1 MSRTSKI
8 LLSLMAVITLI
19 QTVWFVSSEMFIP
32 YLTDFFESMRTTNS
46 RLTEV
51 VAIVFGVIVAL
62 FALIMLIIAL
72 SSRTSEKDLKLQGGR
87 GKLTIPKKSMEQ
99 IVDKSIAENHQVGN
113 IQTKVRV
120 RGNDRIQAQVSV
132 EDISDG
138 NYDVN
143 AKEIQETVQ
152 DSIQRHLGMK
162 SHVKVQI
169 IPRKQS
175 SKSLKVI

>member
-1 MSRTSKI
+1 M
-8 LLSLMAVITLI
+8 
-19 QTVWFVSSEMFIP
+19 
-32 YLTDFFESMRTTNS
+32 
-46 RLTEV
+46 
-51 VAIVFGVIVAL
+51 
-62 FALIMLIIAL
+62 
-72 SSRTSEKDLKLQGGR
+72 
-87 GKLTIPKKSMEQ
+87 
-99 IVDKSIAENHQVGN
+99 GN

>member
-62 FALIMLIIAL
+62 FALVMF
-72 SSRTSEKDLKLQGGR
+72 
-87 GKLTIPKKSMEQ
+87 
-99 IVDKSIAENHQVGN
+99 
-113 IQTKVRV
+113 
-120 RGNDRIQAQVSV
+120 
-132 EDISDG
+132 
-138 NYDVN
+138 
-143 AKEIQETVQ
+143 
-152 DSIQRHLGMK
+152 
-162 SHVKVQI
+162 
-169 IPRKQS
+169 
-175 SKSLKVI
+175 